1 MLRLRSGSSTVRC
14 LLFAGLL
21 AVCLT
26 PLAAQDN
33 GAATVINLVGQV
45 SLVTD
50 NGPWVLNLNDT
61 VLPGKVILTGPDGYA
76 RLRVSD
82 GSTFEVFQNSKT
94 VFRRSPQN
102 WSDILDV
109 IIGRVKVHIQKL
121 GNQPNHNRVHTPTA
135 VISVRGTIFD
145 VQVKEDE
152 VTFVSVDE
160 GLVGVLNRTAAGDE
174 RLLNPG
180 ESITVYPG
188 QPLARKV
195 DKGSAAQV
203 AMRAATQALYELI
216 YRTPRGSGGG
226 SVSGAPLPGD
236 NKKPAPPPAPPP
248 PPPAPPAPP
257 PPPPGFLASGT
268 VLFGTTAIFD
278 STLPPDALAQI
289 ALAAFVNIF

>member
-1 MLRLRSGSSTVRC
+1 MLRLLGGSRTAQF
-14 LLFAGLL
+14 LLIAAALG
-21 AVCLT
+21 VCFFHLW
-26 PLAAQDN
+26 ADDN
-33 GAATVINLVGQV
+33 GAATVVMLSGQV
-45 SLVTD
+45 SLLTD
-50 NGPWVLNLNDT
+50 NGPWALNVNNI

-76 RLRVSD
+76 KLRVTD

-145 VQVKEDE
+145 VEVKEDD

-160 GLVGVLNRTAAGDE
+160 GAVAVMNRTAAGGE
-174 RLLNPG
+174 RLLQPG
-180 ESITVYPG
+180 ESIVVYPG
-188 QPLARKV
+188 QPLARKA

-216 YRTPRGSGGG
+216 YRTPRSSGGG
-226 SVSGAPLPGD
+226 AVGGAPLPGD
-236 NKKPAPPPAPPP
+236 TKKPT

-257 PPPPGFLASGT
+257 PPPPPPPPPGFLAAGSVIYGT
-268 VLFGTTAIFD
+268 PITTD
-278 STLPPDALAQI
+278 SRLAMDTAVRIGLVTLG
-289 ALAAFVNIF
+289 NIF